1 VTIHGLNYEDAPDN
15 AARWLDT
22 MGDPYTRTGADRD
35 GRVAIDWGVYGVP
48 ETFVVGS
55 DGIIA
60 FKQIGPLTQE
70 ALAEII
76 LPLIARLREQVR
88 KPASWKR
95 PFACCA
101 YDDCRGRSLA
111 ARRPR
116 ARGGAAAKFQPLG
129 SAKVATPRSPSRDGA
144 GARRKL
150 SDFRGKFVLLNIWA
164 TWCIPCR
171 KEMPTLDR
179 LQGRLGGPDFEVVVL
194 SIDRKGPDVVR
205 KFYAD
210 VGIRNLA
217 VNIDAKAEATSALA
231 TVGVPTTLL
240 IDRQGQEIGR
250 LIGPAVWDSPEMID
264 FLKTTIAQ
272 KAGQLLSAPTQEK
285 PS

>member
-1 VTIHGLNYEDAPDN
+1 MKRLSLVVLVMIV
-15 AARWLDT
+15 AAALVRLAVHSL
-22 MGDPYTRTGADRD
+22 GAEPPPNFNLSDPPRSL
-35 GRVAIDWGVYGVP
+35 P
-48 ETFVVGS
+48 E
-55 DGIIA
+55 IA
-60 FKQIGPLTQE
+60 FE
-70 ALAEII
+70 
-76 LPLIARLREQVR
+76 
-88 KPASWKR
+88 
-95 PFACCA
+95 
-101 YDDCRGRSLA
+101 
-111 ARRPR
+111 
-116 ARGGAAAKFQPLG
+116 
-129 SAKVATPRSPSRDGA
+129 DGA
-144 GARRKL
+144 GAPRTL

-179 LQGRLGGPDFEVVVL
+179 LQAKLGSPDFEVVAL

-264 FLKTTIAQ
+264 FLKATIAQ